1 MVQIKGLYQK
11 RGWWY
16 FSRMRG
22 GVRKTIALET
32 REESDAIR
40 LALELANGPDLAIGG
55 TLEGEIEAFVA
66 FKLARNEFSR
76 FSAENKRLTLKRFA
90 RWVGPRTPI
99 PSIKTADLQRFYGEE
114 RGRVTE
120 STAQGYMMCL
130 RSFFAW
136 LQKERTVIATNP
148 ATGISMG
155 RWDYGTKTEYCQ
167 PELRDALLEGWR
179 KIPAKIMSKDQA
191 RMMGFIMHAGF
202 EAGLRR
208 NEIVE
213 VRPSWFS
220 IRGRSLRVQKTE
232 TFRPKDREA
241 RAIPLTDFFIAFLES
256 YPMKGTW
263 CIAPEIKRGKSRYR
277 YDFIRPFNLYLEFM
291 SRELEQNLS
300 WVTPHVMR
308 HTFGSLLAIAGESLA
323 KISEWMGDDPRVTDR
338 HYLHFKE
345 GDTAINKL
353 HSFAPVQR
361 RRQQPAKRCSPQRK
375 SASSKLSTRRSRKEL
390 DDSLVS

>member
-1 MVQIKGLYQK
+1 MVAIKGLYKK

-32 REESDAIR
+32 RDEDEAI
-40 LALELANGPDLAIGG
+40 LKALDLTNAPDLALGG
-55 TLEGEIEAFVA
+55 TLEGEIESFIA

-76 FSAENKRLTLKRFA
+76 FSAENKSLTLKRFA
-90 RWVGPRTPI
+90 RWVGRTQI
-99 PSIKTADLQRFYGEE
+99 PSIKTGDLQRFYSEE
-114 RGRVTE
+114 RNRVTE

-130 RSFFAW
+130 RSFFGW
-136 LQKERTVIATNP
+136 LKNERKIIATNP
-148 ATGISMG
+148 ATDISMG

-179 KIPAKIMSKDQA
+179 KIPIGIMSKEQA
-191 RMMGFIMHAGF
+191 RMIGFIMHAGF

-213 VRPSWFS
+213 ARPSWFL
-220 IRGRSLRVQKTE
+220 IKGRSLRVQKTE

-241 RAIPLTDFFIAFLES
+241 RAIPLTDVFIAFLEK
-256 YPMKGTW
+256 YPMDGTW
-263 CIAPEIKRGKSRYR
+263 CIAPEIQRGKSRYR
-277 YDFIRPFNLYLEFM
+277 YDFIRPFHIFLEFM
-291 SRELEQNLS
+291 GNELEKDLS

-353 HSFAPVQR
+353 HAFVPPPRSR
-361 RRQQPAKRCSPQRK
+361 RLPAKRCSPRRK
-375 SASSKLSTRRSRKEL
+375 SASSKPSTRRNQKAL
-390 DDSLVS
+390 AGSLVS

>member
-1 MVQIKGLYQK
+1 MVAIKGLYKK

-32 REESDAIR
+32 RDEDEAI
-40 LALELANGPDLAIGG
+40 LKALDLTNAPDLALGG
-55 TLEGEIEAFVA
+55 TLEGELESFIA

-76 FSAENKRLTLKRFA
+76 FSAENKSLTLKRFA
-90 RWVGPRTPI
+90 RWVGRTQI
-99 PSIKTADLQRFYGEE
+99 PSIKTGDLQRFYSEE
-114 RGRVTE
+114 RNRVTE

-130 RSFFAW
+130 RSFFGW
-136 LQKERTVIATNP
+136 LKNERKIIATNP
-148 ATGISMG
+148 ATDISMG

-179 KIPAKIMSKDQA
+179 KIPIGIMSKEQA
-191 RMMGFIMHAGF
+191 RMIGFIMHAGF

-213 VRPSWFS
+213 ARPSWFL
-220 IRGRSLRVQKTE
+220 IKGRSLRVQKTE

-241 RAIPLTDFFIAFLES
+241 RAIPLTDVFIAFLEK
-256 YPMKGTW
+256 YPMDGTW
-263 CIAPEIKRGKSRYR
+263 CIAPEIQRGKSRYR
-277 YDFIRPFNLYLEFM
+277 YDFIRPFHIFLEFM
-291 SRELEQNLS
+291 GNELEKDLS

-353 HSFAPVQR
+353 HAFVPPPRSR
-361 RRQQPAKRCSPQRK
+361 RLPAKRCSPRRK
-375 SASSKLSTRRSRKEL
+375 SASSKPSTRRNQKAL
-390 DDSLVS
+390 AGSLVS

>member
-1 MVQIKGLYQK
+1 MVAIKGLYKK

-32 REESDAIR
+32 RDEDEAIHK
-40 LALELANGPDLAIGG
+40 ALDLTNAPDLALGG
-55 TLEGEIEAFVA
+55 TLEGEIESFIA

-76 FSAENKRLTLKRFA
+76 FSAENKSLTLKRFA
-90 RWVGPRTPI
+90 RWVGRTQI
-99 PSIKTADLQRFYGEE
+99 PSIKTGDLQRFYSEE
-114 RGRVTE
+114 RNRVTE

-130 RSFFAW
+130 RSFFGW
-136 LQKERTVIATNP
+136 LKNERKIIATNP
-148 ATGISMG
+148 ATDISMG

-179 KIPAKIMSKDQA
+179 KIPIGIMSKEQA
-191 RMMGFIMHAGF
+191 RMIGFIMHAGF

-213 VRPSWFS
+213 ARPSWFL
-220 IRGRSLRVQKTE
+220 IKGRSLRVQKTE

-241 RAIPLTDFFIAFLES
+241 RAIPLTDVFIAFLEK
-256 YPMKGTW
+256 YPMDGTW
-263 CIAPEIKRGKSRYR
+263 CIAPEIQRGKSRYR
-277 YDFIRPFNLYLEFM
+277 YDFIRPFNLFVEFIGK
-291 SRELEQNLS
+291 ELEQDLS

-353 HSFAPVQR
+353 HAFVPPPRS
-361 RRQQPAKRCSPQRK
+361 RQLPAKRCSPRRK
-375 SASSKLSTRRSRKEL
+375 SASSKPSTRRNQKAL
-390 DDSLVS
+390 AGSLES

>member
-1 MVQIKGLYQK
+1 
-11 RGWWY
+11 
-16 FSRMRG
+16 MRG

-32 REESDAIR
+32 RDESDAIR
-40 LALELANGPDLAIGG
+40 MALELANGPDLAIGG
-55 TLEGEIEAFVA
+55 TLEGEIEAFIA

-76 FSAENKRLTLKRFA
+76 FSAENKKLTLQRFA
-90 RWVGPRTPI
+90 RWIGPRTPI
-99 PSIKTADLQRFYGEE
+99 TSIKTSDLQRFYGEE

-130 RSFFAW
+130 RSFFSW
-136 LQKERTVIATNP
+136 LQKERTIIATNP
-148 ATGISMG
+148 ANGISMG
-155 RWDYGTKTEYCQ
+155 RWDFGTKAKYCE
-167 PELRDALLEGWR
+167 PELRDALLTGWQ
-179 KIPAKIMSKDQA
+179 KIPTKIMSKDQA
-191 RMMGFIMHAGF
+191 GMIGFIMHAGF

-213 VRPSWFS
+213 ARPSWFS

-241 RAIPLTDFFIAFLES
+241 RAIPLTDVLIRFLER
-256 YPMKGTW
+256 YPMDGTW
-263 CIAPEIKRGKSRYR
+263 CIAPEVQRGKSRYR
-277 YDFIRPFNLYLEFM
+277 YDFIRPFNRYLEFM
-291 SRELEQNLS
+291 SRELGQDLS

-345 GDTAINKL
+345 GDIAINKL
-353 HSFAPVQR
+353 HSFAPVQQQPR
-361 RRQQPAKRCSPQRK
+361 QPAKRRNPRRK
-375 SASSKLSTRRSRKEL
+375 SASSKPSTRRSQTESA
-390 DDSLVS
+390 DFLVS

>member
-1 MVQIKGLYQK
+1 MVAIKGLYKK

-32 REESDAIR
+32 RDEDEAIHK
-40 LALELANGPDLAIGG
+40 ALDLTNAPDLALGG
-55 TLEGEIEAFVA
+55 TLEGEIESFIA

-76 FSAENKRLTLKRFA
+76 FSAENKSLTLKRFA
-90 RWVGPRTPI
+90 RWVGRTQI
-99 PSIKTADLQRFYGEE
+99 PSIKTGDLQRFYSEE
-114 RGRVTE
+114 RNRVTE

-130 RSFFAW
+130 RSFFGW
-136 LQKERTVIATNP
+136 LKNERKIIATNP
-148 ATGISMG
+148 ATDISMG

-179 KIPAKIMSKDQA
+179 KIPIGIMSKEQA
-191 RMMGFIMHAGF
+191 RMIGFIMHAGF

-213 VRPSWFS
+213 ARPSWFL
-220 IRGRSLRVQKTE
+220 IKGRSLRVQKTE

-241 RAIPLTDFFIAFLES
+241 RAIPLTDVFIAFLEK
-256 YPMKGTW
+256 YPMDGTW
-263 CIAPEIKRGKSRYR
+263 CIAPEIQRGKSRYR
-277 YDFIRPFNLYLEFM
+277 YDFIRPFNLFVEFIGK
-291 SRELEQNLS
+291 ELEQDLS

-353 HSFAPVQR
+353 HAFVPPPRS
-361 RRQQPAKRCSPQRK
+361 RQLPAKRCALRVNPLPANQAV
-375 SASSKLSTRRSRKEL
+375 ASDLIPPR
-390 DDSLVS
+390 